1 MTDSQTSEA
10 SFPVSLRPA
19 LQALVAEAA
28 IDAAE
33 SEELASA
40 SENEL
45 ATAAMVQDGLKM
57 IGVNLDIDASYQV
70 WSLISLNS
78 QSGWLD
84 GPRDAADALVA
95 VQRLCQDIAEG
106 ADYAGFSGNGQ
117 ENA

>member
-1 MTDSQTSEA
+1 MGDNQTTDA
-10 SFPVSLRPA
+10 GFPASLRPA

-28 IDAAE
+28 ADAAE

-40 SENEL
+40 SEDEL
-45 ATAAMVQDGLKM
+45 ATAAMVKDGLEM
-57 IGVNLDIDASYQV
+57 VGVNLEIDAAYQV

-78 QSGWLD
+78 QAGWLD

-106 ADYAGFSGNGQ
+106 ADYAGFSGKD
-117 ENA
+117 